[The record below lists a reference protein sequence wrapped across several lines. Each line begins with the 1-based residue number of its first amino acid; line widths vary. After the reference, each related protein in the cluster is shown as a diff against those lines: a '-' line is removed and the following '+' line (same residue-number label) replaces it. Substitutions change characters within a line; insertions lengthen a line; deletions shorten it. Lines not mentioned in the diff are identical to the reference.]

1 MGTAHMPKTIAIVAG
16 TVLIAGVA
24 AAGFGASVPGSRT
37 PEGKPES
44 RAVSSGE
51 SHSHGPCGT
60 HTHGRGAHVHPN
72 GAHSCSLTTPAGL
85 AQALD
90 GAVLTVV
97 GHAGPAEEWDGG
109 LVRIR
114 FDIGEVISAAPG
126 HVPVTVAGADGN
138 ALWLL
143 ADGHDLTHAPL
154 PEDAHVMLFLRPVT
168 GISMGGAYSMDRKAY
183 TFPADANGVVWVDE
197 PECEGMLDAARTLG
211 RTMEFRLDPESIAA
225 RASALAGLVV
235 SGGAIARQRAAIDFR
250 QNQPLIDALD
260 AAQVR
265 GIAAVLDGLDLLDP
279 ALSDLMVLLA
289 SRGDPGLVPHMIS
302 PLGRDRGDRA
312 MESAARVLGTDALRD
327 AAALELGDRLAA
339 GNDPAVRRRLAF
351 VLARIGG
358 ERARGVLQGLLRDA
372 DRDVVAEAMIGLAGS
387 GNDAARS
394 LAYDWLRPVIMNSLA
409 ADSMDPVDVRLRSR
423 ELQDVRTGWHAGE
436 RLHVLAAGY
445 FLARSPQAE
454 DGEWLRARLDRI
466 ASFAVREFFRSR
478 LDHPWMHY
486 DTPW

>member
-1 MGTAHMPKTIAIVAG
+1 MPKTIAIVAG

-37 PEGKPES
+37 PDEKPGARTDHSEGS
-44 RAVSSGE
+44 HGHASGGA
-51 SHSHGPCGT
+51 HSHD
-60 HTHGRGAHVHPN
+60 RGEHVHPH

-85 AQALD
+85 AQSVD
-90 GAVLTVV
+90 GAALTVV
-97 GHAGPAEEWDGG
+97 GHAGPTEVWDGG

-114 FDIGEVISAAPG
+114 FDIGEVIAAAPG
-126 HVPVTVAGADGN
+126 HVPATVAGADGD

-143 ADGHDLTHAPL
+143 ADGHDLSHAPL
-154 PEDAHVMLFLRPVT
+154 PQDAHVMLFLQPVT
-168 GISMGGAYSMDRKAY
+168 GISMGGNYSMDRRAY

-197 PECEGMLDAARTLG
+197 PECAGMLEAARTLG
-211 RTMEFRLDPESIAA
+211 RTLGSRLDPESFSV
-225 RASALAGLVV
+225 RAIALAGLVT
-235 SGGAIARQRAAIDFR
+235 SGGAVARQRAAIDFR

-265 GIAAVLDGLDLLDP
+265 GIAAVLDGLGALDP

-289 SRGDPGLVPHMIS
+289 SRGDPGLVPHLVS

-312 MESAARVLGTDALRD
+312 IESAARVLGTDALRD
-327 AAALELGDRLAA
+327 AAALELDDRLAA
-339 GNDPAVRRRLAF
+339 DGDPVVRRRLAF

-358 ERARGVLQGLLRDA
+358 ERAAGVLQGLLSDA
-372 DRDVVAEAMIGLAGS
+372 DRDIVAEALIGLAGT

-423 ELQDVRTGWHAGE
+423 ELQEVRTGWHAGE
-436 RLHVLAAGY
+436 RLRVLAAGY
-445 FLARSPQAE
+445 FLARSPLVE

-478 LDHPWMHY
+478 LANTWMHY